1 MTHTTTMQTTLRDQF
16 HDTILPR
23 TPDQTLHPV
32 QVQMAKAI
40 LGGLI
45 TRAGIIAATNDI
57 TATCAV
63 LGTTP
68 AILNDLKDYF
78 NQQGENRAL
87 AERIITAQTT
97 YNRTAGITAT
107 AAVRA
112 LGFGGWSC

>member
-1 MTHTTTMQTTLRDQF
+1 MTQISTLQTTLRDQF

-32 QVQMAKAI
+32 QAQMAKAI
-40 LGGLI
+40 LGSLI
-45 TRAGIIAATNDI
+45 TRAGIVAATDDI

-78 NQQGENRAL
+78 NQHGKNRAL
-87 AERIITAQTT
+87 AERIITAQTAH
-97 YNRTAGITAT
+97 NRTAGITAT
-107 AAVRA
+107 ASVRA